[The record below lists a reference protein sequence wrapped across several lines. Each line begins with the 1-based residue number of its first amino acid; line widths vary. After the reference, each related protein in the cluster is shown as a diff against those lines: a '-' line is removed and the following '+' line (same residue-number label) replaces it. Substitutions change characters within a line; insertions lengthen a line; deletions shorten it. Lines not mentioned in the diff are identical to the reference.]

1 MKLYVF
7 IFAVLMILV
16 QTIFSQ
22 ATLTQS
28 SLDNDNLKRMS
39 SAWGKRMSSAWG
51 KRMSSAWGKRA
62 DSDSDEFNANLI
74 RELLHQARL
83 SKYAYPRYPYDNDAY
98 EQYLAQHAVLNN
110 DDEAAPQNMS

>member
-1 MKLYVF
+1 MLIF
-7 IFAVLMILV
+7 II
-16 QTIFSQ
+16 S
-22 ATLTQS
+22 
-28 SLDNDNLKRMS
+28 MS

-62 DSDSDEFNANLI
+62 DSDSDEFNANIL

-83 SKYAYPRYPYDNDAY
+83 SKYAYPRYPYDNDGKTDLYYLKKEIHKYFRYYYLAY

-110 DDEAAPQNMS
+110 DDETVPQNMS